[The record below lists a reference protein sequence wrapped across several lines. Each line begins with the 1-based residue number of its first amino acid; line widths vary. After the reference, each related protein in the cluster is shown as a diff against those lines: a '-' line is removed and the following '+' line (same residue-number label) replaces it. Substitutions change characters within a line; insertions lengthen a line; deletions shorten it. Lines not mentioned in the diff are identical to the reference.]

1 MQIRRLL
8 RHKKCQEKNL
18 NKQSSSG
25 EFVKLG
31 NLCSLLHNI
40 VFVGRGCWGKIGSVM
55 FNLKFANINSNYLL
69 LKCRRIEL
77 LLYVN

>member
-31 NLCSLLHNI
+31 NLCSLLDNI
-40 VFVGRGCWGKIGSVM
+40 VFVGRGCWGKIGSIM
-55 FNLKFANINSNYLL
+55 FNFKFANINSNYLL
-69 LKCRRIEL
+69 LKCRRIDL